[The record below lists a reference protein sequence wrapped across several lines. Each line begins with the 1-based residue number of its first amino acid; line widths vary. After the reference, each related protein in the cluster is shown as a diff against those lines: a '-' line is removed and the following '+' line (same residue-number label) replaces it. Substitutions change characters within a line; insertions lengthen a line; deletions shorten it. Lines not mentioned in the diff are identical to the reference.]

1 MKLLASGLNI
11 QTEFLLL
18 LRKLKGVTFRILIKR
33 SILFL
38 LI

>member
-1 MKLLASGLNI
+1 MVA
-11 QTEFLLL
+11 TRRLL